1 MVKDLLYNTEV
12 CWIHSRNKVKNT
24 EAETQCYK
32 IVLKGGASSILIEKG
47 KEYLLE
53 S

>member
-1 MVKDLLYNTEV
+1 MVLEKG
-12 CWIHSRNKVKNT
+12 KNT